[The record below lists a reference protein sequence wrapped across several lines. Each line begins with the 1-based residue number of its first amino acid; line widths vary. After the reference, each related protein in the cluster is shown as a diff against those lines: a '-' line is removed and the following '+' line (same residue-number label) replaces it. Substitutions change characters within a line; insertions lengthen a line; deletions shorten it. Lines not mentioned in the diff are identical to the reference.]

1 MHSTLSRLA
10 LLGWLLSLA
19 WWAGPAQAL
28 EEGFDYQLLTQ
39 PQPTETGDKV
49 EVLELFW
56 YGCPHCYHLEPGIS
70 RWLAHK
76 PAQAAF
82 RRMPAILGPS
92 WEPHARA
99 YYAMEVMGVL
109 DRLHPKLFEAIHRE
123 RKRLFTKAALADW
136 VASQGV
142 DRDAFLSAY
151 DSFEVDMKVRK
162 AKLMSRRYGIDGV
175 PSVIVAGRYRTSP
188 TLTAG
193 SEKMFSVIDALVA
206 REAAK
211 DEGDAK
217 P

>member
-1 MHSTLSRLA
+1 MSRSRYNLFVFGWVLSMALA
-10 LLGWLLSLA
+10 ATPVL
-19 WWAGPAQAL
+19 AL
-28 EEGFDYQLLTQ
+28 EEGFDYQLLAQ

-56 YGCPHCYHLEPGIS
+56 YGCPHCYHLEPVIDK
-70 RWLAHK
+70 WLAHK
-76 PAQAAF
+76 PAEAAF

-99 YYAMEVMGVL
+99 YYAMQVMGVL
-109 DRLHPKLFEAIHRE
+109 DRLHPKLFTALHRE
-123 RKRLFTKAALADW
+123 RKRLFTKQALADW

-162 AKLMSRRYGIDGV
+162 AKLMTRRYGIDGV
-175 PSVIVAGRYRTSP
+175 PSVIVAGKYRTSP

-193 SEKMFSVIDALVA
+193 SERMFKVVEALVA
-206 REAAK
+206 KEAGK
-211 DEGDAK
+211 GE